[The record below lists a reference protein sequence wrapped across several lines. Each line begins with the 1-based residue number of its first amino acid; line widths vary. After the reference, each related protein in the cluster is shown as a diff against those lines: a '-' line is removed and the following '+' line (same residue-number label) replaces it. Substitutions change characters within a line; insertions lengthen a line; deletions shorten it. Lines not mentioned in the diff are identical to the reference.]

1 MSAPPSPLAT
11 PMPWD
16 LVSGAYVEEVA
27 PLLARFA
34 ADALELVPLPIAA
47 RVLDV
52 AAGPG
57 TLSFLAARAGAKVTA
72 IDFAPEMIALLKR
85 ALAKEPSLA
94 LEASVADGMA
104 LPFEDKSFDAAF
116 SMFGLIFFPDRARG
130 LRELARVLRP
140 GGRALVGS
148 WVPMIRAPVLTA
160 MFGALAKLMPMP
172 PNDGTAP
179 LGTPADFEKEMGEA
193 GLTDISVREVTHGF
207 DASSSDEVWTS
218 MQRSMAPVVM
228 MKAKLG
234 AAWPAIAS
242 AVADDMRAQL
252 GAGPLRV
259 DFIANLGMGT
269 RHPA

>member
-1 MSAPPSPLAT
+1 VSVPPSPLAT

-34 ADALELVPLPIAA
+34 ADALEMVPLVKGA
-47 RVLDV
+47 RVIDV

-57 TLSFLAARAGAKVTA
+57 TLSLLAARAGAKVTA
-72 IDFAPEMIALLKR
+72 IDFAPAMIALLKG
-85 ALAKEPSLA
+85 ALAEEPSLS
-94 LEASVADGMA
+94 LEASVGDGMA
-104 LPFEDKSFDAAF
+104 LPFEDGSFDAAF

-148 WVPMIRAPVLTA
+148 WVPMVRAPVLTA

-179 LGTPADFEKEMGEA
+179 LGTPEEFEEEMSEA
-193 GLTDISVREVTHGF
+193 GLTDVSVREVTHGF

-259 DFIANLGMGT
+259 DFIANLGMAT
-269 RHPA
+269 RRGP

>member
-1 MSAPPSPLAT
+1 MSAPPGPLAT

-34 ADALELVPLPIAA
+34 ADALEMVPLVKDA

-57 TLSFLAARAGAKVTA
+57 TLSFLAARAGAQVTA
-72 IDFAPEMIALLKR
+72 IDFAPEMIALLKK

-94 LEASVADGMA
+94 LEASVGDGKA
-104 LPFEDKSFDAAF
+104 LPFEDGSFDAAF

-140 GGRALVGS
+140 GGRAVVGS
-148 WVPMIRAPVLTA
+148 WVPMDRAPMLTA
-160 MFGALAKLMPMP
+160 MFGALAKLLPMP

-179 LGTPADFEKEMGEA
+179 LGTPADFEKEMSEA

-207 DASSSDEVWTS
+207 DVPSSDEMWTS

-234 AAWPAIAS
+234 AGWAAIAS

-252 GAGPLRV
+252 GTGSLRV
-259 DFIANLGMGT
+259 DFIANLGVAT
-269 RHPA
+269 RRRP

>member
-1 MSAPPSPLAT
+1 MTAPPNPLAT

-16 LVSGAYVEEVA
+16 LVSGAYVEDVA
-27 PLLARFA
+27 PLLAHFA
-34 ADALELVPLPIAA
+34 TDALEMVPPVKDA

-57 TLSFLAARAGAKVTA
+57 TLAFLAARAGAKVTA
-72 IDFAPEMIALLKR
+72 IDFAPDMIALLR
-85 ALAKEPSLA
+85 AALAKEPALA
-94 LEASVADGMA
+94 LEASVGDGMA
-104 LPFEDKSFDAAF
+104 LPFEDGTFDAAF

-140 GGRALVGS
+140 AGRALVSS
-148 WVPMIRAPVLTA
+148 WVPMNRAPELSA
-160 MFGALAKLMPMP
+160 MFGALAKHVPMP

-193 GLTDISVREVTHGF
+193 GFTDISVREVTHGF
-207 DASSSDEVWTS
+207 DVASSDEMWTS

-234 AAWPAIAS
+234 AAWPAIES
-242 AVADDMRAQL
+242 AVRDDMRAQL
-252 GAGPLRV
+252 GAAPLRL
-259 DFIANLGMGT
+259 DFIANLGVAM
-269 RHPA
+269 RR